1 MKVNFHKNSN
11 ISKEDLDIIV
21 KFTKFLNKEVSLNDD
36 IRIELVDKKTK
47 DMTTGVRETH
57 HHIKVLCK
65 DRMLIDIL
73 RTLAHEWVHEFQH
86 QKMGV
91 KDTDKMQSIGGWG
104 ENMAN
109 ALSGILIKKF
119 NKYHK
124 ELEDKIF

>member
-1 MKVNFHKNSN
+1 MKVNFHVNSN
-11 ISKEDLDIIV
+11 ILKNDFNIIV
-21 KFTKFLNKEVSLNDD
+21 KFTKFLNKEISLTDD
-36 IRIELVDKKTK
+36 IRIDLVDKKAK
-47 DMTTGVRETH
+47 DMTTGVRESH

-73 RTLAHEWVHEFQH
+73 RTIAHEWVHEYQH

-91 KDTDKMQSIGGWG
+91 KDNDKKKSIGGWG
-104 ENMAN
+104 ENMSN

-124 ELEDKIF
+124 ELEDKIY